1 MRRPGPVEFEVYLIG
16 VDAEKCESCGQCLD
30 ICPTGVFEMQEGRAV
45 PIKPENCLYCRGCEG
60 ICPTLAITITEI

>member
-16 VDAEKCESCGQCLD
+16 VDAEACESCGRCVE